1 MGSYIIL
8 LEPRSAYSV
17 LNFLI
22 NFTPY
27 TVLTDNKSFN
37 NVNELI
43 NDIIITGQD
52 PNYNILLNGKQTG
65 EQVID
70 LITF

>member
-1 MGSYIIL
+1 MYETWKTNNIKD
-8 LEPRSAYSV
+8 YT
-17 LNFLI
+17 I
-22 NFTPY
+22 NCNY
-27 TVLTDNKSFN
+27 YKKSFN